1 MEGQASHQNI
11 EEFCYIQTL
20 SPPFCILF
28 NVLFTVLGTIYA
40 SRLQVRFISKKS
52 TKPSFYIAKQKSNYM
67 LFLFLFLAF
76 LSQSERAITCY
87 FIPLPCFLYRKAKK
101 HLHAILFL
109 FLAFYIAKR
118 KSIYMLFLFLFI
130 AFYIAK
136 RKSNYMLFY
145 SSSSLSISQSKKA
158 ITCYFYSSSSLLNCK
173 VKSNYSTCYF
183 IPLPRFFLVK
193 CVKGPYALLYVAV

>member
-11 EEFCYIQTL
+11 EEFFIYKLYPCL
-20 SPPFCILF
+20 FVFFLMFCLQW
-28 NVLFTVLGTIYA
+28 GTIYA

-101 HLHAILFL
+101 HLHAIFIPLHRFLYRKAKEQLHAILFL
-109 FLAFYIAKR
+109 FLAF
-118 KSIYMLFLFLFI
+118 
-130 AFYIAK
+130 
-136 RKSNYMLFY
+136 
-145 SSSSLSISQSKKA
+145 
-158 ITCYFYSSSSLLNCK
+158 
-173 VKSNYSTCYF
+173 
-183 IPLPRFFLVK
+183 
-193 CVKGPYALLYVAV
+193 